1 MDINEIE
8 ATALFRYDLIH
19 PIIAEVFPD
28 ANKKAYME
36 RIARTERLL
45 PSGKRGYVRVGTLR
59 EWSTNYRK
67 QGLKGLKPKGRK
79 DAGASRRLT
88 HLQKAEIKRLK
99 QENYRRPATV
109 IRKRMLMTGYFPTG
123 APSVSTF
130 QRYIAHELPQL
141 KHNQVEDMRAFEM
154 AHVNDL
160 WQIDT
165 THGPFIIAGGRKRKV
180 YIVGVIDDASR
191 YLVGWGLFFE
201 DNAINV
207 QITLKRAIQTY
218 GRPRRLYADNGK
230 PYVNKQLALTCA
242 ELGVGIRHTQVYHG
256 NQKGKIE
263 RWFGVMKQ
271 QWMADINYNQFASLD
286 ELKQAFAIYVRDRN
300 NQANRNLPNDMTPMD
315 RLCEEPDAIHKV
327 EQTKLDIAFLHREER
342 RVANDGT
349 ISLNGQQYE
358 TGRATIGQRVTV
370 RYQPDLSTVWIEW
383 DDQLLPIK
391 LVDKL
396 ENGHTARERIRMTED

>member
-1 MDINEIE
+1 
-8 ATALFRYDLIH
+8 
-19 PIIAEVFPD
+19 
-28 ANKKAYME
+28 
-36 RIARTERLL
+36 
-45 PSGKRGYVRVGTLR
+45 
-59 EWSTNYRK
+59 
-67 QGLKGLKPKGRK
+67 
-79 DAGASRRLT
+79 
-88 HLQKAEIKRLK
+88 
-99 QENYRRPATV
+99 
-109 IRKRMLMTGYFPTG
+109 
-123 APSVSTF
+123 
-130 QRYIAHELPQL
+130 
-141 KHNQVEDMRAFEM
+141 
-154 AHVNDL
+154 
-160 WQIDT
+160 
-165 THGPFIIAGGRKRKV
+165 
-180 YIVGVIDDASR
+180 
-191 YLVGWGLFFE
+191 
-201 DNAINV
+201 
-207 QITLKRAIQTY
+207 
-218 GRPRRLYADNGK
+218 
-230 PYVNKQLALTCA
+230 
-242 ELGVGIRHTQVYHG
+242 
-256 NQKGKIE
+256 
-263 RWFGVMKQ
+263 VMKQ